1 MDVCGPTP
9 DVCNPINLTHAGKS
23 TLLQVA
29 LDNIRQGVVV
39 FDSDLRILAQ
49 NKPFINLLESEQL
62 TDARRESL
70 IHCITHLADATSTG
84 RERLLASII
93 ASTTQGGEPLN
104 DAVQVEMMQGPPL
117 SARLK
122 LVAEGRWSLQVEAAL
137 ESATSGPDLTS
148 LDPLTSL
155 PNRGVLGHRLVQAC
169 AAVRAEGGSLAV
181 LLVDLD
187 RFKSVNDT
195 LGHPVGDMLL
205 QTVAERLLSA
215 VRVDDLVSRIGG
227 DEFAIILVNQAET
240 EAASAAARIVEL
252 MKRPFLLRGHLVNI
266 GASVGIAL
274 TPQDA
279 SDPDTLLIQADL
291 ALYQAKANGRSAF
304 SFFRPE
310 LQEHAQARRT
320 LEQELRKALMLRQYE
335 LHYQPQIDVDTG
347 KLSGFEALLRWRHPT
362 RGLINPA
369 AFMPLLEEL
378 GLILPVGEWV
388 LRTACVEAMRW
399 PGELS
404 VAVNVAAAQ
413 FGSDRLIAAVQSA
426 LAASGLSP
434 RRLEIEVTETALL
447 HHGDATRA
455 ALHLLRDLGVR
466 IAMDEFGT
474 GYSSMSHLRSFPFD
488 RIKIDRS
495 FLDGAAVNGNDAA
508 IVRTIAGLG
517 VILGMRTTA
526 EGVETAEQLE
536 QIRSHGCTEVQGYL
550 LGRPVP
556 ENELSAVITAFSG
569 RTGAFAAA
577 DQLLSS
583 IGIQAA

>member
-1 MDVCGPTP
+1 MGVCGPMP
-9 DVCNPINLTHAGKS
+9 DACKALSPIYAGES

-29 LDNIRQGVVV
+29 LDSIRQGVVV

-49 NKPFINLLESEQL
+49 NKPFSYLLEGEK
-62 TDARRESL
+62 
-70 IHCITHLADATSTG
+70 LADADRDSLIECIALLADVTSAG
-84 RERLLASII
+84 RERLLALIM
-93 ASTTQGGEPLN
+93 ASTTQGGEPPN
-104 DAVQVEMMQGPPL
+104 DAVQVEMGRGPPL
-117 SARLK
+117 HATLR
-122 LVAEGRWSLQVEAAL
+122 LVAEGRWSLQVEVAPG
-137 ESATSGPDLTS
+137 SATSGPDLAS
-148 LDPLTSL
+148 LDPLTGL
-155 PNRGVLGHRLVQAC
+155 PNRGVLGLRLVQAC
-169 AAVRAEGGSLAV
+169 SAVRAEGGSLAV
-181 LLVDLD
+181 LVVDLD

-205 QTVAERLLSA
+205 RTVAERLLSA
-215 VRVDDLVSRIGG
+215 VRVDDLVTRIGG
-227 DEFAIILVNQAET
+227 DEFAIILVNQGES

-274 TPQDA
+274 APQDA

-291 ALYQAKANGRSAF
+291 ALYKAKANGRSAF

-335 LHYQPQIDVDTG
+335 LYYQPQIDVDTG

-413 FGSDRLIAAVQSA
+413 FGSDRLIATVESA
-426 LAASGLSP
+426 LVASGLP
-434 RRLEIEVTETALL
+434 AQRLEIEVTETALL
-447 HHGDATRA
+447 HHGNATRA
-455 ALHLLRDLGVR
+455 ALHLLRNLGVR

-495 FLDGAAVNGNDAA
+495 FVDGAAVNGNDAA

-556 ENELSAVITAFSG
+556 EKELSAVITAFGS
-569 RTGAFAAA
+569 RTVVSPAS

-583 IGIQAA
+583 IGNQAA